1 MTKKEFQNFVENV
14 NKNLASKNLYIKD
27 VSYTIKD
34 KGENVLQYALY
45 STINNAVW
53 FVDTLQFKTLPNA
66 ERMASIIEFRQW
78 YVYNWDEEGEK

>member
-14 NKNLASKNLYIKD
+14 NKNLANKNLYIKD

-66 ERMASIIEFRQW
+66 ERMASIIESRQW
-78 YVYNWDEEGEK
+78 YVYNWDEEGEE

>member
-14 NKNLASKNLYIKD
+14 NKALANKNLYIKD
-27 VSYTIKD
+27 VNYTIKD

-78 YVYNWDEEGEK
+78 YVYNWDEEGEE